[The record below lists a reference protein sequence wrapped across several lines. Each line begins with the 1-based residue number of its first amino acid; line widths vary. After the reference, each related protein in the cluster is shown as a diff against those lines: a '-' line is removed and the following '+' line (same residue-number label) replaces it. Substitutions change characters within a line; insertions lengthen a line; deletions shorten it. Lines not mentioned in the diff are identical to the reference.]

1 MKNRAI
7 LLGLT
12 AAAFAGCATTEK
24 KTTVAAPAVAALKP
38 AAPVTGTQMDQANVE
53 KVRFSES
60 LKAYPVNRYVDPNDP
75 NVMHEGHVLYRREN
89 TGAWNL
95 NPNAPTVVPLGP
107 ALAVADGA
115 KQPNPLPAEL
125 EQKMAEQNQLMA
137 SLIEQNESLA
147 KELARLNKE
156 VSDMRQR
163 SAVAAVDP
171 KQ

>member
-1 MKNRAI
+1 MKNSAI
-7 LLGLT
+7 LLGLA

-24 KTTVAAPAVAALKP
+24 KTTVAASAVATVKP
-38 AAPVTGTQMDQANVE
+38 AAPVAGTQMDQANVE

-89 TGAWNL
+89 TGGWNL

-115 KQPNPLPAEL
+115 KQPSPLPAEL

-163 SAVAAVDP
+163 SAVASVDA

>member
-1 MKNRAI
+1 MKNSAC
-7 LLGLT
+7 LVALVVVLCS
-12 AAAFAGCATTEK
+12 GCSTLEKNAVVATPPPAPVK
-24 KTTVAAPAVAALKP
+24 APAPVA
-38 AAPVTGTQMDQANVE
+38 GTQMDQGNLE
-53 KVRFSES
+53 KVRFSEA

-89 TGAWNL
+89 TGGWNL

-115 KQPNPLPAEL
+115 RVPNPLPAEL

-137 SLIEQNESLA
+137 SLIEQNESLS

-156 VSDMRQR
+156 IGEIRQR
-163 SAVAAVDP
+163 GALAARED